1 MRFYEC
7 HKGSSNIERK
17 NTMTKLHTQSYP
29 AISREEFVTPFDS
42 LFDDIIQKA
51 LPSFTQEFGISFFGN
66 NSYPKVDVIDHD
78 SKLEIQAEIPGLS
91 KDDVSVDLEQNVL
104 SIVGSNRNSKSDVPV
119 KYIRKELKRS
129 NFKRSFKLNDNFNLS
144 KIKAEFE
151 NGLLCISIPKKT
163 PDKPKKIKI
172 L

>member
-1 MRFYEC
+1 
-7 HKGSSNIERK
+7 
-17 NTMTKLHTQSYP
+17 MTKLHTQPYP
-29 AISREEFVTPFDS
+29 TISREEFVTPFDS

-51 LPSFTQEFGISFFGN
+51 LPSFSEEFGISFFGN

-78 SKLEIQAEIPGLS
+78 NGLEIQAEIPGLS
-91 KDDVSVDLEQNVL
+91 KDDVSVDLEEDVL
-104 SIVGSNRNSKSDVPV
+104 SIIGKKRSDKSDRPL

-129 NFKRSFKLNDNFNLS
+129 NFKRSFKLNNNFNLS
-144 KIKAEFE
+144 KIKAEFD
-151 NGLLCISIPKKT
+151 NGLLCISIPKKA